1 MESEHGPREADTTE
15 TAGKTLDAKR
25 GEQPRVLAIAGHAAP
40 DDDELHH
47 RLILR
52 STRFSDYPA
61 IKEIMDLVYGQAGGA
76 WTREQ
81 VESQIAR
88 FPEGQICI
96 EDNGRVIAGVIS
108 VVVDYKKFGDFH
120 THNEIT
126 GNGYLTTHDPDGD
139 TLYGVDVFVHPD
151 YRGLRLGR
159 RLYDARKELC
169 RKLNLRRI
177 IFGGRIPGYDR
188 YRDKLTPQDY
198 IEEVKAREIYDPVLT
213 FQLSNDFH
221 VRRVITGYLPEDEE
235 SHGYAVVCQWF
246 NIEHEA
252 KRNLLGEP
260 KRTVRVAAVQ
270 WQMRPAATFDVFRTH
285 LKYYIEVV
293 AAYQCDFVVLP
304 EYFNASLMSQFYPH
318 AKSDAEAVR
327 SLAGY
332 TERIRSYISDL
343 AVQYNINIVAGSLPE
358 YRDHTLRNVS
368 FLCRRDGSWDFQ
380 YKLHPT
386 PDEQLEWG
394 LQGGDD
400 LKLFDTDDGK
410 VGILVC
416 YDAQFPELGRL
427 LAEQGMQI
435 LFVPYLTDT
444 QSAYLRVRR
453 CAQARAIENEC
464 YVVTTGSMGNIPNL
478 GYKDIHYSRSAIF
491 TPSDFA
497 FPHDAVKAEATPNT
511 ETALIA
517 DLDLGLLKELRNQG
531 SVRNFQQRRL
541 DLYQVRWKGKADGPA
556 GTSRQ
561 PEGQEGPEDR
571 RHEIR
576 EP

>member
-1 MESEHGPREADTTE
+1 MPVKSKAKPAAKP
-15 TAGKTLDAKR
+15 AGKSRGAGKR
-25 GEQPRVLAIAGHAAP
+25 TPQRQPAASAGK
-40 DDDELHH
+40 EIQH
-47 RLILR
+47 RLRLR
-52 STRFSDYPA
+52 NTQREDYPA
-61 IKEIMDLVYGQAGGA
+61 IRDIMDRVYGHSGGA
-76 WTREQ
+76 WSQ
-81 VESQIAR
+81 AQFESQVSR

-96 EDNGRVIAGVIS
+96 EDRGKLIAAVIS
-108 VVVDYKKFGDFH
+108 VIVDYKKFGDFH
-120 THNEIT
+120 THREIT
-126 GNGYLTTHDPDGD
+126 GDGYLTTHDPTGD

-177 IFGGRIPGYDR
+177 IFGGRIPGYDK
-188 YRDKLTPQDY
+188 YSAKMSPQEY
-198 IEEVKAREIYDPVLT
+198 IEEVKRREIYDPVLT

-235 SHGYAVVCQWF
+235 SHGYAVISQWI
-246 NIEHEA
+246 NIEHQA
-252 KRNLLGEP
+252 KRRLLGEP
-260 KRTVRVAAVQ
+260 KRIARVAAVQ

-285 LKYYIEVV
+285 LRYYIDVV
-293 AAYQCDFVVLP
+293 ADYKTDFVVLP

-318 AKSDAEAVR
+318 VKSDAEAIR
-327 SLAGY
+327 ALSDY
-332 TERIRSYISDL
+332 TARIRDYICDL
-343 AVQYNINIVAGSLPE
+343 AVQYNINVIAGSMPE
-358 YRDHTLRNVS
+358 YEDHTLRNVS
-368 FLCRRDGSWDFQ
+368 FLCRRDGTWDSQ

-386 PDEQLEWG
+386 PSEELHWG
-394 LQGGDD
+394 LKGGDE
-400 LKLFDTDDGK
+400 LKIFDTDEGK

-416 YDAQFPELGRL
+416 YDSQFPELSRL

-444 QSAYLRVRR
+444 KSGYLRVRR

-478 GYKDIHYSRSAIF
+478 GYMDIHYSQSAIF

-541 DLYQVRWKGKADGPA
+541 DLYDVRWKGKPIGGDAEQG
-556 GTSRQ
+556 
-561 PEGQEGPEDR
+561 
-571 RHEIR
+571 
-576 EP
+576 